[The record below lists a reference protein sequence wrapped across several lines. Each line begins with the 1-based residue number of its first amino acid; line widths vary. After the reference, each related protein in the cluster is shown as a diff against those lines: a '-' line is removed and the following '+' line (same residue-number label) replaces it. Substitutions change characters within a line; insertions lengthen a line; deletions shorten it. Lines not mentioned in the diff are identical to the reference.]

1 VLESPLDMIVREAAP
16 DDAEGVAAVLNAIVA
31 AGEPVAYDAP
41 LTAEAERRYIAAFP
55 ERGVFHVAAR
65 RDDGVIIG
73 FQSMEPFATYTHAFD
88 HVGVI
93 GTYVARDC
101 RRRGVAS
108 RLFAATFEAA
118 RRQGFEKIFTYIRA
132 DNPAA
137 LATYAAQEFQVVGT
151 ARRHAKADGRY
162 VDEVI
167 VERFLSP

>member
-1 VLESPLDMIVREAAP
+1 VPESSLDVIVRGARP
-16 DDAEGVAAVLNAIVA
+16 DDAAGVVAVLNPIVA
-31 AGEPVAYDAP
+31 AGEPVAFDAP
-41 LTAEAERRYIAAFP
+41 LTAEAERLYIAAFP

-65 RDDGVIIG
+65 RNDGVIIG
-73 FQSMEPFATYTHAFD
+73 FQSMEPFAAYTHAFD

-93 GTYVARDC
+93 GTYVTSDC
-101 RRRGVAS
+101 RRRGVAK

-137 LATYAAQEFQVVGT
+137 LATYGAQGFEVVGT

-167 VERFLSP
+167 VERFL